1 VKNRSKVICLFAA
14 LLVGGHA
21 LAAAAD
27 IAGVWRGKLQ
37 VDPKTAITIQF
48 TFAKKPDGSYSAVLD
63 SPGNAGIKNVSA
75 TTVSLTDSAL
85 KVTVNALSGSYSG
98 TVKGGS
104 IEGQWTQPG
113 GALPLVLSPY
123 QKAELSRTELDA
135 IVGAWSGPVRFS
147 GNTLTFVF
155 RFDVDDKSELH
166 GTLSVP
172 EQAGIELAM
181 SELEF
186 GNGQLTFKVP
196 QVQGEFS
203 ASHAKGELVGTWKQ
217 GGNPRLPVTL
227 KKGGAIAPKAIA
239 LKLSSESFA
248 ALSGVWRGTLK
259 VKNPQGED
267 VSLPLVMV
275 FATDEHAEMIGFFD
289 SPSQKATNIPIT
301 AVSLAAGKFAAKV
314 AGLGA
319 EYRGTLSGS
328 TLTGEWSQG
337 PQSWP
342 LTFKR

>member
-1 VKNRSKVICLFAA
+1 
-14 LLVGGHA
+14 
-21 LAAAAD
+21 
-27 IAGVWRGKLQ
+27 
-37 VDPKTAITIQF
+37 
-48 TFAKKPDGSYSAVLD
+48 
-63 SPGNAGIKNVSA
+63 
-75 TTVSLTDSAL
+75 
-85 KVTVNALSGSYSG
+85 VT
-98 TVKGGS
+98 
-104 IEGQWTQPG
+104 
-113 GALPLVLSPY
+113 
-123 QKAELSRTELDA
+123 
-135 IVGAWSGPVRFS
+135 FS
-147 GNTLTFVF
+147 GHTLTFVF
-155 RFDVDDKSELH
+155 RFDADDKSELH

-203 ASHAKGELVGTWKQ
+203 ASHANGELVGTWKQ